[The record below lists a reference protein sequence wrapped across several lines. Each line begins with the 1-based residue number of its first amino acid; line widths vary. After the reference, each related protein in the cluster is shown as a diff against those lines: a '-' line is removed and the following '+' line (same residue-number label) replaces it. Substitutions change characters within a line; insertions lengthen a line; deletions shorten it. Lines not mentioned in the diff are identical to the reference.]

1 MVSRGPANKGYGN
14 SITLSRDVSDY
25 GTACQ
30 VLLALSETVGARL
43 REENVRC
50 SCICVELK
58 DWKFST
64 QSHQLT
70 LSAPTDSTWGLYG
83 HACRLLKEFWD
94 LRPVRLI
101 GLRASQVSE
110 GPYEQL
116 SLFDTEQSRKM
127 KELEKAVDKIRGK
140 YGVDSIKRASFLKE
154 DALVDHAVSKKKHLQ
169 QKERQI

>member
-1 MVSRGPANKGYGN
+1 MQLYLCGIKRLEVFHPIPPAYLKRPHGFHLGLVWPCLPFIKGILGFAA
-14 SITLSRDVSDY
+14 
-25 GTACQ
+25 G
-30 VLLALSETVGARL
+30 
-43 REENVRC
+43 
-50 SCICVELK
+50 
-58 DWKFST
+58 
-64 QSHQLT
+64 
-70 LSAPTDSTWGLYG
+70 
-83 HACRLLKEFWD
+83 
-94 LRPVRLI
+94 RLI